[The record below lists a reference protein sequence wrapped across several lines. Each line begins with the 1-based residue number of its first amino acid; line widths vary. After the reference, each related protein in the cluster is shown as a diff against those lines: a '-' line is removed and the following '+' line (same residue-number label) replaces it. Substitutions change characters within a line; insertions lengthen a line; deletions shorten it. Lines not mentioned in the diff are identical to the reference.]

1 MATTSIWRV
10 KGWLGKVV
18 VYVENPDKT
27 TNPKFFTDKDMAEQD
42 GQELSD
48 VIRYAVNS
56 RKTQKADNEDC
67 AVVHRFVSGINCS
80 PSTARDEMLA
90 VKKRFGKE
98 SGTVAYHGYQSFAPG
113 EATPEMAHE
122 IGMKLA
128 ARLWGDRY
136 QVIVATHLDKEN
148 HLHNHFVLNTVSFV
162 DGIKYHRTKKDYHD
176 MQTVS
181 DELCREYRL
190 SVIENP
196 QYGKAKQYG
205 EWRAEQEQRPTWRGL
220 IRADMDEAIRQS
232 MTERQFFDNLRKKGY
247 EVKIGKDISVRPPG
261 KERFV
266 RLMRN
271 FGEDYSL
278 DNIRRRIL
286 SQSRLERKK
295 PEQKPEILRVRLIGS
310 LKTARKLTGFRALY
324 VHYCYL
330 LGIFPK
336 NRPQQSRK
344 RMHFLL
350 REDLLKLDA
359 ITAETRLLIGHRIDT
374 AEQLFCYRDE
384 VNGKIE
390 ALTSDRKQLYKA
402 QRTATVKSDP
412 EKATEVK
419 AQIAALSKELAVLRK
434 EVVLCNNIAER
445 SGVIKEKI
453 KAVRED
459 EQIKGKE
466 KCDRT
471 EQQKTVR

>member
-10 KGWLGKVV
+10 KGWLGKLV

-27 TNPKFFTDKDMAEQD
+27 TNPKFYTDEDMAEQD

-98 SGTVAYHGYQSFAPG
+98 NGTVAYHGYQSFAPG

-196 QYGKAKQYG
+196 QYGKSKQYG

-220 IRADMDEAIRQS
+220 IRADIDEAIWQS

-266 RLMRN
+266 RLIRN
-271 FGEDYSL
+271 FGEDYSIEQ
-278 DNIRRRIL
+278 IRRRIL
-286 SQSRLERKK
+286 SQTRAEKK
-295 PEQKPEILRVRLIGS
+295 PSAPTRQVIRVRLFGS
-310 LKTARKLTGFRALY
+310 LEKTRKITGFRALY
-324 VHYCYL
+324 FHYCYL

-336 NRPQQSRK
+336 NNPKQNRRL
-344 RMHFLL
+344 HFLL
-350 REDLLKLDA
+350 REDLRKLDD
-359 ITAETRLLIGHRIDT
+359 ITAETRLLVRNHIDT
-374 AEQLFCYRDE
+374 AEQLFSYQSE
-384 VNGKIE
+384 VKDKIT
-390 ALTSDRKQLYKA
+390 ALTAERKQLYKL
-402 QRTATVKSDP
+402 QRTAAVKTGP
-412 EKATEVK
+412 EKAAEIK
-419 AQIAALSKELAVLRK
+419 DRISALSKELAALRK
-434 EVVLCNNIAER
+434 EVSLCDDIAER

-453 KAVRED
+453 KAVRKD

-466 KCDRT
+466 KTDHVQFR
-471 EQQKTVR
+471 

>member
-10 KGWLGKVV
+10 KGWLGKGV

-56 RKTQKADNEDC
+56 KKTQETGSEDGTPL
-67 AVVHRFVSGINCS
+67 HRFVSSINCS
-80 PSTARDEMLA
+80 PATARDEMLA

-98 SGTVAYHGYQSFAPG
+98 DGTVAYHGYQSFAPG
-113 EATPEMAHE
+113 EATPELAHE

-128 ARLWGDRY
+128 ERLWGDRY

-148 HLHNHFVLNTVSFV
+148 HLHNHFVLNTVSFA

-196 QYGKAKQYG
+196 RYGKSKQYG

-220 IRADMDEAIRQS
+220 IRADIDEAIRQS

-266 RLMRN
+266 RLIRN
-271 FGEDYSL
+271 FGEDYSIEQ
-278 DNIRRRIL
+278 IRRRIL
-286 SQSRLERKK
+286 SQTRAEKK
-295 PEQKPEILRVRLIGS
+295 PSKPTRQVVRIRLFGS
-310 LKTARKLTGFRALY
+310 LENTRKITGFRALY
-324 VHYCYL
+324 FHYCYL

-336 NRPQQSRK
+336 NNPKQNRRL
-344 RMHFLL
+344 HFLL
-350 REDLLKLDA
+350 REDLRKLDD
-359 ITAETRLLIGHRIDT
+359 ITAETRLLVRNRIDT
-374 AEQLFCYRDE
+374 AEQLFSYQSE
-384 VNGKIE
+384 VKGKIT
-390 ALTSDRKQLYKA
+390 ALTAERKQLYKL
-402 QRTATVKSDP
+402 QRTAAVKADP
-412 EKATEVK
+412 EKAAEIK
-419 AQIAALSKELAVLRK
+419 GRISALSKELAPLRK
-434 EVVLCNNIAER
+434 EVSLCDDIAER

-453 KAVRED
+453 KAVRKD

-466 KCDRT
+466 RT
-471 EQQKTVR
+471 DHVQFR

>member
-1 MATTSIWRV
+1 MTLMATTSIWRV

-18 VYVENPDKT
+18 IYAENPEKT
-27 TNPKFFTDKDMAEQD
+27 SNPKFYADRKLTEQD

-80 PSTARDEMLA
+80 HSTARDEMLA

-266 RLMRN
+266 RLIRN
-271 FGEDYSL
+271 FGEDYSIEQ
-278 DNIRRRIL
+278 IRRRIL
-286 SQSRLERKK
+286 SQTRAEKK
-295 PEQKPEILRVRLIGS
+295 PSEPTRQVIRIRLFGS

-344 RMHFLL
+344 RLHFLL

-374 AEQLFCYRDE
+374 AEQLFSYRDN
-384 VNGKIE
+384 VSGKITV
-390 ALTSDRKQLYKA
+390 LTEERQQLYKL
-402 QRTATVKSDP
+402 QRAAAMKSDP
-412 EKATEVK
+412 EKAAEVK
-419 AQIAALSKELAVLRK
+419 AQIAALSKELAALRK
-434 EVVLCNNIAER
+434 EVVLCNSIAER

-459 EQIKGKE
+459 EHIKGKE
-466 KCDRT
+466 KTDHVQFR
-471 EQQKTVR
+471 

>member
-42 GQELSD
+42 GQQLSD
-48 VIRYAVNS
+48 VIRYAINS
-56 RKTQKADNEDC
+56 EKTQETDSGDGAPL
-67 AVVHRFVSGINCS
+67 HRFVSGINCS
-80 PSTARDEMLA
+80 PATARDEMLA

-98 SGTVAYHGYQSFAPG
+98 DGTVAYHGYQSFAPG
-113 EATPEMAHE
+113 EVTPETAHE

-196 QYGKAKQYG
+196 QYGKSKQYG

-220 IRADMDEAIRQS
+220 IRADIDEAIRQS
-232 MTERQFFDNLRKKGY
+232 MTERQFFDTLRKKGY

-266 RLMRN
+266 RLIRN
-271 FGEDYSL
+271 FGEDYSIE
-278 DNIRRRIL
+278 NIRRRIL
-286 SQSRLERKK
+286 SQTKAERK
-295 PEQKPEILRVRLIGS
+295 PSAPSRTVLRVRLIGS
-310 LKTARKLTGFRALY
+310 FYKTRKITGFRALY
-324 VHYCYL
+324 FHYCYL
-330 LGIFPK
+330 LGIFPENK
-336 NRPQQSRK
+336 PKQNRRL
-344 RMHFLL
+344 HFLL
-350 REDLLKLDA
+350 REDLRKLDT
-359 ITAETRLLIGHRIDT
+359 ITAETRLLVKYRIDT
-374 AEQLFCYRDE
+374 SEQLFSYRDG
-384 VNGKIE
+384 VKDKIS
-390 ALTSDRKQLYKA
+390 ALTDERKQLYKL
-402 QRTATVKSDP
+402 QRTAAVKADP
-412 EKATEVK
+412 EKAAEIK
-419 AQIAALSKELAVLRK
+419 EQISALSKELAALRR
-434 EVVLCNNIAER
+434 EAVLCDGIAER

-453 KAVRED
+453 KAVRKDNQPER
-459 EQIKGKE
+459 KE
-466 KCDRT
+466 KTDHVQFR
-471 EQQKTVR
+471 

>member
-27 TNPKFFTDKDMAEQD
+27 TNPKFYTVEDMTEQD

-48 VIRYAVNS
+48 VIHYAVNS

-98 SGTVAYHGYQSFAPG
+98 NGTVAYHGYQSFAPG

-220 IRADMDEAIRQS
+220 IRADIDEAIRQS

-266 RLMRN
+266 RLIRN
-271 FGEDYSL
+271 FGESYSIEQ
-278 DNIRRRIL
+278 IRRRIL
-286 SQSRLERKK
+286 SQTRAEKKLSEPPRKVIRIRLF
-295 PEQKPEILRVRLIGS
+295 GS
-310 LKTARKLTGFRALY
+310 LEKTRKITGFRALY
-324 VHYCYL
+324 FHYCYL

-336 NRPQQSRK
+336 NKPNQNRR
-344 RMHFLL
+344 RLHFLL
-350 REDLLKLDA
+350 REDLRKMDE
-359 ITAETRLLIGHRIDT
+359 ITAETRLLVRNRIDT
-374 AEQLFCYRDE
+374 AEQLFSYQSEVKGRITVLTDE
-384 VNGKIE
+384 RN
-390 ALTSDRKQLYKA
+390 QLYKL
-402 QRTATVKSDP
+402 QRTAAVKSDL
-412 EKATEVK
+412 EKAAEIK
-419 AQIAALSKELAVLRK
+419 DQISALSKELAALRK
-434 EVVLCNNIAER
+434 EVSLCDDIAER
-445 SGVIKEKI
+445 SGAIKEKI
-453 KAVRED
+453 KAVRKD
-459 EQIKGKE
+459 EQPERKE
-466 KCDRT
+466 SRDRPDN
-471 EQQKTVR
+471 QKSFR

>member
-48 VIRYAVNS
+48 VIRYAVYS

-196 QYGKAKQYG
+196 QYGKSKQYG

-220 IRADMDEAIRQS
+220 IRADIDEAIRQS
-232 MTERQFFDNLRKKGY
+232 MTERQFFDTLRKKGY

-266 RLMRN
+266 RLIRN
-271 FGEDYSL
+271 FGEDYSIE
-278 DNIRRRIL
+278 NIRRRIL
-286 SQSRLERKK
+286 SQAKAERK
-295 PEQKPEILRVRLIGS
+295 PSAPSRTVLRVRLIGS
-310 LKTARKLTGFRALY
+310 FYKTRKITGFRALY
-324 VHYCYL
+324 FHYCYL
-330 LGIFPK
+330 LGIFPENK
-336 NRPQQSRK
+336 PKQNRRL
-344 RMHFLL
+344 HFLL
-350 REDLLKLDA
+350 REDLRKLDT
-359 ITAETRLLIGHRIDT
+359 ITAETRLLVKYRIDT
-374 AEQLFCYRDE
+374 SEQLFSYRDG
-384 VNGKIE
+384 VKDKIS
-390 ALTSDRKQLYKA
+390 ALTDERKQLYKL
-402 QRTATVKSDP
+402 QRTAAVKADP
-412 EKATEVK
+412 EKAAEIK
-419 AQIAALSKELAVLRK
+419 EQISALSKELAALRR
-434 EVVLCNNIAER
+434 EAVLCDGIAER

-453 KAVRED
+453 KAVRKDNQPER
-459 EQIKGKE
+459 KE
-466 KCDRT
+466 KTDHVQFR
-471 EQQKTVR
+471 

>member
-27 TNPKFFTDKDMAEQD
+27 TNPKFYTDEQLTEQD

-67 AVVHRFVSGINCS
+67 TVVHRFVSGINCS

-98 SGTVAYHGYQSFAPG
+98 NGTVAYHGYQSFAPG

-162 DGIKYHRTKKDYHD
+162 DGIKYHRTAKDYHD

-181 DELCREYRL
+181 DELCREYSL
-190 SVIENP
+190 SVIGNP

-220 IRADMDEAIRQS
+220 IRADIDEAIRQS

-266 RLMRN
+266 RLVRN
-271 FGEDYSL
+271 FGEDYSIEQ
-278 DNIRRRIL
+278 IRRRIL
-286 SQSRLERKK
+286 SQTRAEKK
-295 PEQKPEILRVRLIGS
+295 PSEPPRQVIRIRLFGS
-310 LKTARKLTGFRALY
+310 LENTRKITGFRALY
-324 VHYCYL
+324 FHYCYL

-336 NRPQQSRK
+336 NNPKQNK
-344 RMHFLL
+344 RRLHFLL
-350 REDLLKLDA
+350 REDLRKLDD
-359 ITAETRLLIGHRIDT
+359 ITAETRLLTGHRIDT
-374 AEQLFCYRDE
+374 AEQLFSYRSE
-384 VNGKIE
+384 VKDKISN
-390 ALTSDRKQLYKA
+390 LTAERKQLYKL
-402 QRTATVKSDP
+402 QRTAAVKADP
-412 EKATEVK
+412 EKAAEIK
-419 AQIAALSKELAVLRK
+419 KQISVISKELATLRK
-434 EVVLCNNIAER
+434 EVSLCDNIAER

-453 KAVRED
+453 KAVRKD

-466 KCDRT
+466 KTDHVQFR
-471 EQQKTVR
+471 